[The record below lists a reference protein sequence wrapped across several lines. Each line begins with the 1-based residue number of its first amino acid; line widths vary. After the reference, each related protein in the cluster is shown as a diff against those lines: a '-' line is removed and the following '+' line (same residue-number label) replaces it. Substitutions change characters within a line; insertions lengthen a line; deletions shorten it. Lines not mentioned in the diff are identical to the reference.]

1 MRQRVHLHCAGRAG
15 CSLKMSL
22 AFSHAGTHL
31 APSRRHGTDSR
42 GGKAVQAYAL
52 NKELNGNLRSL
63 IAIDMSPATGKVAP
77 M

>member
-1 MRQRVHLHCAGRAG
+1 
-15 CSLKMSL
+15 
-22 AFSHAGTHL
+22 
-31 APSRRHGTDSR
+31 
-42 GGKAVQAYAL
+42 VQAYAL